1 MGEEEIGVFFL
12 SLILTVI
19 IVVMAIC
26 FIIISIRRRTL
37 AFAREQEHA
46 ALRHRQELLEA
57 RQEIQKSLMQSL
69 GSELHDTVGQKL
81 TLAYLQAENALCLE
95 DLGKLKEHISIQN
108 NLIQESLDEIRSLSK
123 IMVSHT
129 LADFSFIHFL
139 ERELQRLE
147 QSRLCSVQ
155 FSYPDEMIR
164 AADDRT
170 ELMLARICQEFI
182 QNSLKHSGC
191 TLIGIRIEQTAGA
204 LQLQC
209 HDNGAGFDLSKA
221 GRYDPISGS
230 GLAMIRNRAD
240 AIGAHCHW
248 ETQQGTRLTL
258 TLPLSLS
265 QNNPSYEA

>member
-37 AFAREQEHA
+37 TFAKEQEHA
-46 ALRHRQELLEA
+46 VLRHRQELLEA
-57 RQEIQKSLMQSL
+57 RQEIQRSLMQSL

-81 TLAYLQAENALCLE
+81 TLAYLQAENALCLQ
-95 DLGKLKEHISIQN
+95 DIDKLKEHIHLQN
-108 NLIQESLDEIRSLSK
+108 NLIQESLDELRSLSK
-123 IMVSHT
+123 ILVSHT

-155 FSYPDEMIR
+155 FSYPEEMNR
-164 AADDRT
+164 TADDKT

-191 TLIGIRIEQTAGA
+191 TVIGISIQHTDGVLR
-204 LQLQC
+204 LQC
-209 HDNGAGFDLSKA
+209 HDNGAGFDLNKA
-221 GRYDPISGS
+221 GRYDPRSGS
-230 GLAMIRNRAD
+230 GLAMIRNRAN

-248 ETQQGTRLTL
+248 ETSQGTTLTL
-258 TLPLSLS
+258 TLPLS
-265 QNNPSYEA
+265 QNNLSYEA